1 MCRECAGRLRLGG
14 CRHYVQPFEA
24 LAEHKYPPTF
34 RHPSLLHY
42 RTPFSLV
49 HNKNLW
55 QQSHMS
61 ALPAFLCCKKLG
73 KVRDYGPRG
82 SCSKNNNARKRCAL
96 FLLSFLN
103 PKGTSIANMWCE
115 CAGWLRQA
123 GYSHC
128 VEHFGA
134 ASEYEYPVAICSSLL
149 LYLIPGFFSPKSNA
163 ARRHVLFVCSSPASN
178 LHHEQRTP
186 WPASSALATETTSL
200 SLQKLHRYQPMCA
213 PSYIFF
219 SRCKRVGQE
228 LCGASVLPE
237 TCFRHRTYVLSLALR
252 GLRGDINQHSF
263 FSALVFFITLQTLL
277 YPNLNL
283 GGICPLCQ
291 LPSAEQ
297 RCEEATM
304 GRRHGYCSRKD
315 FGFIRCVL
323 LRLSQWI
330 SKDYTTHDMSCE
342 LDCLGKISPTQ

>member
-1 MCRECAGRLRLGG
+1 MSTQSLSVLLFSSISFSASSLPKAMLRDVMSCLSVLLLPQINITNNGPHGRLPL
-14 CRHYVQPFEA
+14 
-24 LAEHKYPPTF
+24 
-34 RHPSLLHY
+34 
-42 RTPFSLV
+42 
-49 HNKNLW
+49 
-55 QQSHMS
+55 
-61 ALPAFLCCKKLG
+61 
-73 KVRDYGPRG
+73 
-82 SCSKNNNARKRCAL
+82 
-96 FLLSFLN
+96 
-103 PKGTSIANMWCE
+103 
-115 CAGWLRQA
+115 
-123 GYSHC
+123 
-128 VEHFGA
+128 
-134 ASEYEYPVAICSSLL
+134 
-149 LYLIPGFFSPKSNA
+149 
-163 ARRHVLFVCSSPASN
+163 
-178 LHHEQRTP
+178 
-186 WPASSALATETTSL
+186 L

-219 SRCKRVGQE
+219 SRCKRVGQG

-263 FSALVFFITLQTLL
+263 FSALVFFITLQRLL

-291 LPSAEQ
+291 PPSAEQ

-304 GRRHGYCSRKD
+304 GRRRGYCSRKD

-330 SKDYTTHDMSCE
+330 SKDYTTQDMSCE